1 MALTVSLI
9 DDDPSILD
17 ALSLLLRTQGVTTA
31 CFASAQDFLAATP
44 DAGCIVSDVR
54 MPEVSGLDL
63 LRQLSVAGDPRPLI
77 LLTGH
82 GDVAMAV
89 EAVKL
94 GAFDFIEKPFNNA
107 SLVTVVKKALEA
119 AVATH
124 RDRTELTE
132 LRERFQSLS
141 ERQRDTMQLLVRGF
155 ANKEIGRQLGISP
168 RTVEIHRTLVMN
180 KMGAKTLAELVRKAM
195 ALGVE

>member
-9 DDDPSILD
+9 DDDPSVLD
-17 ALSLLLRTQGVTTA
+17 AVSLLLRTQGVTTV
-31 CFASAQDFLAATP
+31 CFSCAQDFLAATP
-44 DAGCIVSDVR
+44 DPGCIVSDVR

-94 GAFDFIEKPFNNA
+94 GAFDFIEKPFDNVN
-107 SLVTVVKKALEA
+107 LVTVVKDALEA

-132 LRERFQSLS
+132 LRERFQGLS

-195 ALGVE
+195 ALGVG

>member
-17 ALSLLLRTQGVTTA
+17 ALSLLLRTQGVTTV

-44 DAGCIVSDVR
+44 GPGCIVSDVR

-94 GAFDFIEKPFNNA
+94 GAFDFIEKPFDNGN
-107 SLVTVVKKALEA
+107 LVTVVKNALEA

-195 ALGVE
+195 ALGIE

>member
-9 DDDPSILD
+9 DDDPSVLD
-17 ALSLLLRTQGVTTA
+17 AVSLLLHTHGVTTV
-31 CFASAQDFLAATP
+31 CFARAQDFLAATP
-44 DAGCIVSDVR
+44 DPGCIVSDVR

-63 LRQLSVAGDPRPLI
+63 LRQLSVASDPRPLI

-94 GAFDFIEKPFNNA
+94 GAFDFIEKPFDNA
-107 SLVTVVKKALEA
+107 NLVTVVKNALEA
-119 AVATH
+119 AVTAH

-168 RTVEIHRTLVMN
+168 RTVEIHRTWVMN
-180 KMGAKTLAELVRKAM
+180 KMSAKTLAELVRKAM

>member
-1 MALTVSLI
+1 MAPTVSLI
-9 DDDPSILD
+9 DDDPSVLD
-17 ALSLLLRTQGVTTA
+17 ALSLLLRTQGVTTE
-31 CFASAQDFLAATP
+31 CFASAHDFLAAAP
-44 DAGCIVSDVR
+44 DPGCIVSDVR

-94 GAFDFIEKPFNNA
+94 GAFDFIEKPFDNA
-107 SLVTVVKKALEA
+107 NLVAVVKNALEA

-155 ANKEIGRQLGISP
+155 ANKEVGRKLGISP
-168 RTVEIHRTLVMN
+168 RTVEIHRTWVMN

>member
-1 MALTVSLI
+1 M
-9 DDDPSILD
+9 
-17 ALSLLLRTQGVTTA
+17 
-31 CFASAQDFLAATP
+31 
-44 DAGCIVSDVR
+44 
-54 MPEVSGLDL
+54 
-63 LRQLSVAGDPRPLI
+63 RQLSVAGDPRPLI

-94 GAFDFIEKPFNNA
+94 GAFDFIEKPFDNVN
-107 SLVTVVKKALEA
+107 LVTVVKDALEA

-132 LRERFQSLS
+132 LRERFQGLS

-195 ALGVE
+195 ALGVG